1 MQCSLQKPPETVR
14 ALLSQVKGSAKLPVR
29 KTREAGFLPTAFEIL
44 KAQISEVFKGNT
56 FLEQTLG
63 TGIFADFAYPVQ
75 PVRILILSTKA
86 DFMK

>member
-44 KAQISEVFKGNT
+44 KAQIPEIFEGNT

-63 TGIFADFAYPVQ
+63 TGIFVEFAYSIQ
-75 PVRILILSTKA
+75 PGRILVLSTKA